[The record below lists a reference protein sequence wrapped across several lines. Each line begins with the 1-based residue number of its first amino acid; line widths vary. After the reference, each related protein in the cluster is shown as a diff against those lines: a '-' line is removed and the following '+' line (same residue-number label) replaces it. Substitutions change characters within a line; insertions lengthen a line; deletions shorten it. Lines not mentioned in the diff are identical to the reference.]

1 MVSRTDSLRLLEEL
15 YQERTLWHYKA
26 NHLIPLHK
34 DDIWIVYRGIV
45 QTQTIHS
52 SGDESIL
59 GLIGPMMPL
68 ARKFSTLE
76 SYTAVALTDVDLLR
90 LNWRDVQDSPR
101 LAMDMNQLLAR
112 RLRQT
117 ESLLALLGKR
127 QTSER
132 LLGFLAFLA
141 REFGQETPKGI
152 FLDIRLTHQQIANIV
167 GTTRVTVTRLLG
179 TFKKESILTK
189 GTGHRLCLSHGVSL
203 ADLGLNLAAPL

>member
-1 MVSRTDSLRLLEEL
+1 MVSHNDSLRYLEEL
-15 YQERTLWHYKA
+15 YQERTLWRYRA
-26 NHLIPLHK
+26 NQLIPLHK

-45 QTQTIHS
+45 QTQTLHS
-52 SGDESIL
+52 NGDQSIL

-68 ARKFSTLE
+68 ARRFSILE
-76 SYTAVALTDVDLLR
+76 SYSATALTDVDLHR
-90 LNWRDVQDSPR
+90 LNWSDVQDSPR
-101 LAMDMNQLLAR
+101 LAMDMNQLLAK

-167 GTTRVTVTRLLG
+167 GTTRVTVTRLFG
-179 TFKKESILTK
+179 IFKKEAILTR

-203 ADLGLNLAAPL
+203 SDLGLNLATPL

>member
-15 YQERTLWHYKA
+15 YQERTLWHYKIG
-26 NHLIPLHK
+26 HLIPLHK

-45 QTQTIHS
+45 QTQTIHP

-68 ARKFSTLE
+68 AKKFTTLE
-76 SYTAVALTDVDLLR
+76 SYSAIALTDVDLLR

-152 FLDIRLTHQQIANIV
+152 FLDVRLTHQQIANIV

-179 TFKKESILTK
+179 TFKKRSILTK
-189 GTGHRLCLSHGVSL
+189 GTGHRLCLNHGVSL
-203 ADLGLNLAAPL
+203 SDLGLNLAPSA

>member
-1 MVSRTDSLRLLEEL
+1 MVPRTDSLRLLEEL
-15 YQERTLWHYKA
+15 YQDRTLWHYKA

-45 QTQTIHS
+45 QTQTLHA

-59 GLIGPMMPL
+59 GLFGPIMPL
-68 ARKFSTLE
+68 ARRFSTLE
-76 SYTAVALTDVDLLR
+76 SYTAAALTDVDLLR
-90 LNWRDVQDSPR
+90 LSWRDVQDSPW
-101 LAMDMNQLLAR
+101 LAMEMNQLLAR

-132 LLGFLAFLA
+132 LLGFLEFLA

-179 TFKKESILTK
+179 TFKKEAILTR
-189 GTGHRLCLSHGVSL
+189 GTGHRLCLNHGVSL
-203 ADLGLNLAAPL
+203 SDLGLHLATSL

>member
-179 TFKKESILTK
+179 TFKKESILTR

>member
-203 ADLGLNLAAPL
+203 ADLGLNLATPL

>member
-1 MVSRTDSLRLLEEL
+1 MVSRTDSLRVLEEL

-203 ADLGLNLAAPL
+203 ADLGLNLATPL

>member
-1 MVSRTDSLRLLEEL
+1 MVSRTDSLRLLEDL
-15 YQERTLWHYKA
+15 YEERTLWQYKA
-26 NHLIPLHK
+26 NNLIPLHK

-45 QTQTIHS
+45 QAQTVHPG
-52 SGDESIL
+52 GDESIL

-68 ARKFSTLE
+68 AKRFTALE
-76 SYTAVALTDVDLLR
+76 SYTAIALTDVDLLR
-90 LNWRDVQDSPR
+90 LDWRDIQDSPR

-112 RLRQT
+112 RLRHT

-127 QTSER
+127 QTSDR
-132 LLGFLAFLA
+132 LLGFLGFLA

-179 TFKKESILTK
+179 NFKKASILTR
-189 GTGHRLCLSHGVSL
+189 GTGHRLCLNPGVAFS
-203 ADLGLNLAAPL
+203 DLGLNLSPSM

>member
-15 YQERTLWHYKA
+15 YQERTLWHYKTG
-26 NHLIPLHK
+26 HLIPLHK

-45 QTQTIHS
+45 QTQTIHP

-68 ARKFSTLE
+68 AKKFTTLE
-76 SYTAVALTDVDLLR
+76 SYSAIALTDVDLLR

-179 TFKKESILTK
+179 TFKKRSILTK
-189 GTGHRLCLSHGVSL
+189 GTGHRLCLNHGVSL
-203 ADLGLNLAAPL
+203 SDLGLNLAPSA

>member
-76 SYTAVALTDVDLLR
+76 SYTAVALTEVDLLR
-90 LNWRDVQDSPR
+90 LNWHDVQDSPR

-132 LLGFLAFLA
+132 LLGFLTFLA

-179 TFKKESILTK
+179 AFKKESILTK
-189 GTGHRLCLSHGVSL
+189 GTGHRLCLSHGAAL
-203 ADLGLNLAAPL
+203 ADLSHLAAPL

>member
-68 ARKFSTLE
+68 ARRFSTLE
-76 SYTAVALTDVDLLR
+76 SYTAVALTEVDLLR

-101 LAMDMNQLLAR
+101 LALDMNQLLAR

-132 LLGFLAFLA
+132 LLGFLGFLA
-141 REFGQETPKGI
+141 REFGQDTPKGI

-179 TFKKESILTK
+179 TFKKESILTR

-203 ADLGLNLAAPL
+203 SDLGLNLATPL